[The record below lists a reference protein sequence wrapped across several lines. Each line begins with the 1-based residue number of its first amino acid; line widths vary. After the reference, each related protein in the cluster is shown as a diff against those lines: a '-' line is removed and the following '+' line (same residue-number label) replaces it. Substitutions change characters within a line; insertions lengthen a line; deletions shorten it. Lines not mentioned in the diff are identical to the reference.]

1 MSKNSTLKTRFQG
14 KCEGDTSHVRVWHV
28 EEGHRSKQVRAF
40 RCDRGTSEYFP
51 QYASHSGEVLIQD
64 IQQLLEEMNSDITA
78 SQAAELEHKKTFEE
92 LSDTKKEEIVASTQ
106 EAQETKLSNDRKN
119 WKGSR
124 STLMN
129 SRHFLRISTQLDI
142 SEIQTTADSIE
153 ISMRMK
159 IRHAMTSARRS
170 KLEFSRQARRS
181 HLLEEV
187 VLLACGWRDVQ
198 NWKSQL

>member
-1 MSKNSTLKTRFQG
+1 MKKDIAANKSEFSDAT
-14 KCEGDTSHVRVWHV
+14 
-28 EEGHRSKQVRAF
+28 EEPASISRSMPVRAVKSCF
-40 RCDRGTSEYFP
+40 
-51 QYASHSGEVLIQD
+51 QD
-64 IQQLLEEMNSDITA
+64 LQQLLEEMNSDITA
-78 SQAAELEHKKTFEE
+78 SEATELDHKKTFEE

-119 WKGSR
+119 WKGPR

-159 IRHAMTSARRS
+159 IRHAITSARRS
-170 KLEFSRQARRS
+170 ELEFSRHARRS